1 MLTHYS
7 KNVVIYIKFVQNVIQ
22 NSTKNACVY
31 DSTVQTNSIEK
42 LQKYKS
48 GIAQVENVLNH
59 AEPQSKTIIVSK

>member
-31 DSTVQTNSIEK
+31 DSTNQKV
-42 LQKYKS
+42 QKYKS
-48 GIAQVENVLNH
+48 GTAQVENVLNH